1 MIRLQGCF
9 VSKDFVHMTT
19 RFGQKKIGFL
29 KNLNDKKVTWTSSE
43 VQKFKLGFQPI
54 KLLISFS
61 NIVELRKYPDVH

>member
-1 MIRLQGCF
+1 
-9 VSKDFVHMTT
+9 MTT

-54 KLLISFS
+54 
-61 NIVELRKYPDVH
+61 R